1 MLQDLSDTRDNMT
14 EMVRL
19 VTLNIRGM
27 TCQSCV
33 RNIST
38 FLRDQP
44 GVESVVVSLERAT
57 ATVGYD
63 WSVTDQHIIAGR
75 TSQHHKLILLLM
87 DLQSIHMCMCV
98 SMCDITSYE
107 QVANMSSLFTY
118 Y

>member
-19 VTLNIRGM
+19 VTLNITGM

-75 TSQHHKLILLLM
+75 TSQHPKLILHLM
-87 DLQSIHMCMCV
+87 DLQSIYITCICV
-98 SMCDITSYE
+98 CVY
-107 QVANMSSLFTY
+107 V
-118 Y
+118 

>member
-1 MLQDLSDTRDNMT
+1 MLQDMSDTRDDMT

-19 VTLNIRGM
+19 VTINIRGM

-33 RNIST
+33 RNIES
-38 FLRDQP
+38 FLSDQP

-75 TSQHHKLILLLM
+75 THNSELRTSQTLPLVALAV
-87 DLQSIHMCMCV
+87 MCV
-98 SMCDITSYE
+98 SMCAS
-107 QVANMSSLFTY
+107 V
-118 Y
+118 

>member
-19 VTLNIRGM
+19 VTLNITGM

-75 TSQHHKLILLLM
+75 THNSQLTTHNSELRTSQTLPLM
-87 DLQSIHMCMCV
+87 ALAVMCV
-98 SMCDITSYE
+98 SMCAC
-107 QVANMSSLFTY
+107 V
-118 Y
+118 

>member
-19 VTLNIRGM
+19 VRINITGM

-33 RNIST
+33 RNIQT

-44 GVESVVVSLERAT
+44 VVESVVVSLERAT

-75 TSQHHKLILLLM
+75 THNSQLRAQNSRLRTQSSEHHKLFLLWL
-87 DLQSIHMCMCV
+87 
-98 SMCDITSYE
+98 
-107 QVANMSSLFTY
+107 
-118 Y
+118 